1 MWHKS
6 DTACSL
12 FVLALA
18 GTSLIIGHGA
28 AASELIVPATVVKV
42 VDGDTI
48 KVDAFP
54 WPGHTI
60 RVSVR
65 IDGIDTPEIRGKC
78 QREKELALAARD
90 AVVELLGGGK
100 VVLGNVR
107 HGKYAGRVVARVVLP
122 DGRDVGEEMLRRGL
136 ARSYDGRGRRKGW
149 CGVNE

>member
-1 MWHKS
+1 MR
-6 DTACSL
+6 AL
-12 FVLALA
+12 LLLLASGGVA
-18 GTSLIIGHGA
+18 VG
-28 AASELIVPATVVKV
+28 SELAVPATVVSV
-42 VDGDTI
+42 TDGDTI

-54 WPGHTI
+54 WPRITI

-78 QREKELALAARD
+78 EREKEMALAARD
-90 AVVELLGGGK
+90 AVVELVGGGK

-122 DGRDVGEEMLRRGL
+122 DGREVGEEMLRRGL